1 VELKA
6 GLSMLSVMIFFSFFS
21 FGSLRSQN
29 PSNQKL
35 VTNSSPKPGYFWSIS
50 DQPEKR
56 DRQRDLAAV
65 PHN

>member
-6 GLSMLSVMIFFSFFS
+6 GLSMLSVMIFFS

>member
-1 VELKA
+1 VELKT
-6 GLSMLSVMIFFSFFS
+6 GLSMLSVMIFFW
-21 FGSLRSQN
+21 LPPYQN

-35 VTNSSPKPGYFWSIS
+35 VTNSSPKPGYFWAIS